1 MTLNDWSL
9 LAAASA
15 CLVAGVL
22 AFAWYRRFRSQA
34 LHLRTALNNMSE
46 GLCMF
51 DASARLILC
60 NERYL
65 EMYGLRPEIAKPGC
79 SLRELLDERK
89 RANTFAGDPEQY
101 IAEAL
106 RRMRSGQSVQDVRE
120 MPDGRFIS
128 IASRPMAG
136 GGWVATHQDITE
148 RRKLDQQRDRLVS
161 QEQRRA

>member
-1 MTLNDWSL
+1 MSGFPTEFLTALDWML
-9 LAAASA
+9 VALAALCLSA
-15 CLVAGVL
+15 AVL
-22 AFAWYRRFRSQA
+22 AGTLYYRARKENAR
-34 LHLRTALNNMSE
+34 LLTALNNMSE

-128 IASRPMAG
+128 IA
-136 GGWVATHQDITE
+136 
-148 RRKLDQQRDRLVS
+148 
-161 QEQRRA
+161 